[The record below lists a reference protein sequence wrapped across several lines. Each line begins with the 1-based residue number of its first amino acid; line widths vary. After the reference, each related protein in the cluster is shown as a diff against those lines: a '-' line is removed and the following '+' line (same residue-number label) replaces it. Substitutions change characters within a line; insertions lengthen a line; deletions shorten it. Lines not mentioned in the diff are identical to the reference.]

1 MAESCQRPGRRIRV
15 PSKAGTEV
23 HLPIPM
29 APSDQHTCLDCLC
42 IQGFCGFAGFVIL
55 EPEPYYPW
63 FISAVGM
70 KSDAG
75 THRQSH
81 SHLVTL
87 ISQAGESQSISSSRN
102 PTARTGVLISSLTD
116 AATCTNCRDCS
127 IASSKILMLMYYQCM
142 PHTMQM
148 PYPGVTSR
156 HVAKSDLLMIN
167 HFGHNMC
174 RRVGHG

>member
-1 MAESCQRPGRRIRV
+1 MAESCQGPGRCIRL
-15 PSKAGTEV
+15 PSKASTEV

-29 APSDQHTCLDCLC
+29 APSVQHTCLDCLC
-42 IQGFCGFAGFVIL
+42 IQGFCDFVIL
-55 EPEPYYPW
+55 EPELYYPW

-116 AATCTNCRDCS
+116 AATSTNCRDCS
-127 IASSKILMLMYYQCM
+127 IASSNILMLMYYQCM
-142 PHTMQM
+142 PHTTQM

-156 HVAKSDLLMIN
+156 YVAKSDLLMIN
-167 HFGHNMC
+167 YFGHNMC
-174 RRVGHG
+174 CRVGHG